1 MQVCLGRCDCRYLD
15 CCLSLVMASLEKENQ
30 PPTVKRKRLSLKKV
44 SPLSLLN
51 QMNPRYHVAG
61 SKDDTQVKDKVPSSV
76 KEEVADLMKNM
87 QFSNMTSCT
96 FNINLKM

>member
-1 MQVCLGRCDCRYLD
+1 
-15 CCLSLVMASLEKENQ
+15 MASLEKENQ

-51 QMNPRYHVAG
+51 QMNPVAG
-61 SKDDTQVKDKVPSSV
+61 SAFPKDDTQVKDKVPSSV
-76 KEEVADLMKNM
+76 KEEVADLKNM